1 MISKLTDTP
10 EIIDG
15 YVRLSR
21 DDNKRNYSSI
31 ENQKKIIQQYAE
43 ENNMII
49 RHIYEDDGISGYS
62 FNRPDFQKMMAS
74 LDTINIIVA
83 KDLSRIGRHNAKVL
97 LFLEEME
104 EMGKRV
110 ILIDD
115 NYDSFYSDDDIIGI
129 KTWDN
134 ERHVKNTSRKVKRIK
149 RMEQE
154 SGTLVSQTPFG
165 YTRHPLNKQM
175 ILIDEEAAAILNLEK
190 EIYLDGNGIRKT
202 AEILSERGVPTPSM
216 IDKERHESLGLVYN
230 KQVAYQWSYGMVKD
244 TLFNDYNNGVLRTHK
259 RERVTINGKDKK
271 VPKEN
276 QYIFPNHHPKIFDDN
291 TMKLLNEVKDSRHH
305 SQYRGQRAHVN
316 LFSGCLYCKD
326 CGWKLTAIN
335 RPNRG
340 KYYVCGTYN
349 KKGKQFCQHAHLVTE
364 ETLMDA
370 LVKYLVLCRDSL
382 ADIIQNFDL
391 SKLKVETYTP
401 TDSKQRLEA
410 ELEKVKEE
418 LKVLITQKVK
428 EITANPS
435 MNEIITETYAALQS
449 DKMER
454 ISAIEKTLQ
463 DLTKEPHI
471 PSTTI
476 KPSLQTA
483 LDILNEVLEKKELS
497 RKDIEVLVEKIIV
510 DKDGNVD
517 IYLKHGLGNLAAYD
531 FKADKENLKLTMLIE
546 SIRLLEKDET
556 GFTSVKFLADSLKEM
571 GYPMHKKKFV
581 TYMEHLLD
589 LGLVEKTGIYHY
601 PYRIVASRQ
610 QLRDVEKMF
619 IVVGQTG
626 GMPQMVF
633 EYILK
638 KHGMDPKTDLSIDQ
652 SINFGL
658 TAAAFTSD
666 DADYTVEFEPFAT
679 TLESEGSG
687 YVVASLGTESGYVTY
702 TAYCARKSYVEQNPE
717 IIQKFTNAIQKGM
730 DYVNSHSAEEIA
742 KTIQPQ
748 FKETPVDKLAVI
760 VGRYKDQD
768 TWKDDTVFEKESF
781 ELLENI
787 LEEAGELSARVPYED
802 LVTTQFSEQA
812 AK

>member
-1 MISKLTDTP
+1 MISTLTDTP
-10 EIIDG
+10 QIIDG

-74 LDTINIIVA
+74 LDTINVIVA

-165 YTRHPLNKQM
+165 YTRHPLNKQI

-202 AEILSERGVPTPSM
+202 AEILTDRGVPTPSM

-244 TLFNDYNNGVLRTHK
+244 TLFNDYNNGILRTHK
-259 RERVTINGKDKK
+259 KERATINGKDKK
-271 VPKEN
+271 VPREN
-276 QYIFPNHHPKIFDDN
+276 QYIFPNHHPKIFDDD

-370 LVKYLVLCRDSL
+370 LIKYLILCRDSL

-401 TDSKQRLEA
+401 ADSKQRLEV
-410 ELEKVKEE
+410 ELEKIKEE

-483 LDILNEVLEKKELS
+483 LDILNEILEKKELS

-687 YVVASLGTESGYVTY
+687 YVVSSLGTESGYVPY